1 MKNKEIVSEIVNDLR
16 ALNIDDRISSRYVL
30 SKLRGF
36 LALYIKRENDQR
48 RLYDYDTLWL
58 TVPCVEMEPSND
70 IECCGVVIPKCKTW
84 MRSKKPI
91 PEIYITAQG
100 PAIQQLQS
108 ARGDI
113 VFIKST
119 LKDYLK
125 ATSRRWQNPD
135 NKYFWIENNHLVIPD
150 SEIELVTLVAYF
162 KDKKLGKELS
172 GCPDTDCGE
181 QDPKCALPLDEDFD
195 CPDYLLAQVKQD
207 TIANLFNFYKRNVVD
222 DVPNLS
228 TNQKANNKS

>member
-1 MKNKEIVSEIVNDLR
+1 MKNKEIVSEIINDLR

-48 RLYDYDTLWL
+48 KLYDYDTLWL
-58 TVPCVEMEPSND
+58 TVPCVEMEPAND

-84 MRSKKPI
+84 MRSKKAI
-91 PEIYITAQG
+91 PEIYITGQG

-125 ATSRRWQNPD
+125 ASARRWQNKE
-135 NKYFWIENNHLVIPD
+135 NKYFWIENNHLVVPD

-162 KDKKLGKELS
+162 KDKKAGKELS
-172 GCPDTDCGE
+172 GCPETDCGE
-181 QDPKCALPLDEDFD
+181 KDPKCNLPMDEDFD

-207 TIANLFNFYKRNVVD
+207 TITNLFNFYKRNIVD

-228 TNQKANNKS
+228 TNQKTNNKS